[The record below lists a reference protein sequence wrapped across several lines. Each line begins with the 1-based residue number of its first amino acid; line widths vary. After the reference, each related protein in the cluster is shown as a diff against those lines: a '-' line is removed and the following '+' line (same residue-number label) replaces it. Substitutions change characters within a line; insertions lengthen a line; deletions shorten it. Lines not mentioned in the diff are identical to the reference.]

1 MKNYPDARNSIT
13 TRKNTIF
20 VLTALM
26 LIATFCFIGCNAKK
40 SVEKKKEISTEKKE
54 EIEKIIAKHRDEN
67 MELSV
72 NILKNSNEP
81 LNNIIVSPLAVQ
93 MAMGLLVNGSKNK
106 TQKRIIDTI
115 GMESAVL
122 NDYLKTYIEEA
133 PKDVRGNINFV
144 NAFWLNAINTGLDL
158 NSVYKD
164 RIQEY
169 LGAQIKQEP
178 FSQGC
183 EVVMNNWIKEET
195 NGMVNSVVRQV
206 NSTDWLY
213 MMNIATFDMDWEQSY
228 DLSDIKTGSFNND
241 KGDVV
246 EVETMTSVESL
257 YIEDNDTTGF
267 IKNYYIPRYKFIG
280 ILPDKENKFDDYI
293 SKLDSRK
300 LIKLLEGA
308 EKKNVKATIPAFE
321 SIKTVNIRRV
331 LSSIGLADIFAKDAD
346 YSGMLKNGMPMS
358 LTKIYHTSKI
368 RVGKKSSE
376 AAIVTNVA
384 SKKTTEKKYSKEVV
398 LDRPFIYIIFDTE
411 ESIPIFIG
419 TIKNITPLVE
429 N

>member
-169 LGAQIKQEP
+169 LQ
-178 FSQGC
+178 
-183 EVVMNNWIKEET
+183 
-195 NGMVNSVVRQV
+195 
-206 NSTDWLY
+206 
-213 MMNIATFDMDWEQSY
+213 
-228 DLSDIKTGSFNND
+228 
-241 KGDVV
+241 
-246 EVETMTSVESL
+246 
-257 YIEDNDTTGF
+257 
-267 IKNYYIPRYKFIG
+267 
-280 ILPDKENKFDDYI
+280 
-293 SKLDSRK
+293 
-300 LIKLLEGA
+300 
-308 EKKNVKATIPAFE
+308 AFLR
-321 SIKTVNIRRV
+321 I
-331 LSSIGLADIFAKDAD
+331 
-346 YSGMLKNGMPMS
+346 
-358 LTKIYHTSKI
+358 
-368 RVGKKSSE
+368 
-376 AAIVTNVA
+376 
-384 SKKTTEKKYSKEVV
+384 
-398 LDRPFIYIIFDTE
+398 
-411 ESIPIFIG
+411 
-419 TIKNITPLVE
+419 
-429 N
+429 

>member
-267 IKNYYIPRYKFIG
+267 IKNY
-280 ILPDKENKFDDYI
+280 
-293 SKLDSRK
+293 
-300 LIKLLEGA
+300 
-308 EKKNVKATIPAFE
+308 
-321 SIKTVNIRRV
+321 
-331 LSSIGLADIFAKDAD
+331 
-346 YSGMLKNGMPMS
+346 
-358 LTKIYHTSKI
+358 
-368 RVGKKSSE
+368 
-376 AAIVTNVA
+376 
-384 SKKTTEKKYSKEVV
+384 
-398 LDRPFIYIIFDTE
+398 
-411 ESIPIFIG
+411 
-419 TIKNITPLVE
+419 
-429 N
+429 